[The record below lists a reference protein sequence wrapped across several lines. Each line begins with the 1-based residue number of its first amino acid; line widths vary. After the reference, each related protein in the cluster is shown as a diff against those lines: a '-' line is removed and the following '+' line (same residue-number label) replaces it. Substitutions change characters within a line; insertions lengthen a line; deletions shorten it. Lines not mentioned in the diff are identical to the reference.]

1 MMKGPSR
8 EAHKALAARVDDAL
22 GGTGDGAAQRATS
35 IGDALFTVAAL
46 LWAEPA
52 VRRALIDP
60 GRSPD
65 GRATLARRLFGDR
78 VEPAAADLVIEA
90 VRDRWD
96 GPRDLISAI
105 DEFGVVAHLAAAEAN
120 GRLDSVEDELFRF
133 GQVVHAAPELRAAL
147 LDQAAPEQARRELV
161 RRLLADRAS
170 PGTVSLIEHAVLT
183 SRDRRLE
190 PAIDRIIELAA
201 GRRQRRVAVV
211 RVASALTQE
220 HRDRLENALAEQAG
234 GPVRLN
240 VVVDPDLVGGVKVEI
255 GDEVVDGTVQ
265 NRIAELQRRLAEQ

>member
-1 MMKGPSR
+1 MQGPSR
-8 EAHKALAARVDDAL
+8 EAHRALAARVDDAL
-22 GGTGDGAAQRATS
+22 GGAGDGAAQRATS
-35 IGDALFTVAAL
+35 IGDALFAVAAL

-52 VRRALIDP
+52 IRRALIDP

-65 GRATLARRLFGDR
+65 DRAALARRLFGDR
-78 VEPAAADLVIEA
+78 VEAAAAELVVDA
-90 VRDRWD
+90 VRDRWH

-105 DEFGVVAHLAAAEAN
+105 DEVGVVAHLAAAEAS

-133 GQVVHAAPELRAAL
+133 GQVLHANPDLRAAL
-147 LDQAAPEQARRELV
+147 LDQAAPEQARRDLL
-161 RRLLADRAS
+161 RRLLVDQAS
-170 PGTVSLIEHAVLT
+170 PETVSLVEHAVLT

-190 PAIDRIIELAA
+190 PAVDRIIELAA
-201 GRRQRRVAVV
+201 ERRQRRVAVV
-211 RVASALTQE
+211 SVASALSPE
-220 HRDRLENALAEQAG
+220 HRERLENALAAQTG

-265 NRIAELQRRLAEQ
+265 SRIAELERRLAEQ

>member
-1 MMKGPSR
+1 MQGPSR
-8 EAHKALAARVDDAL
+8 EAHKALATRVDDAL
-22 GGTGDGAAQRATS
+22 RGTGDGAAQRATS

-46 LWAEPA
+46 LSAEPA
-52 VRRALIDP
+52 VRRALTDP

-65 GRATLARRLFGDR
+65 DRAALARRLFGERID
-78 VEPAAADLVIEA
+78 PDAAELVLVA
-90 VRDRWD
+90 VRERWD

-105 DEFGVVAHLAAAEAN
+105 DESGVVAHLAAAEAN

-133 GQVVHAAPELRAAL
+133 GQVLHAAPDLRTAL
-147 LDQAAPEQARRELV
+147 LDQAAPEQARRDLV

-170 PGTVSLIEHAVLT
+170 PETVSLIEHAVLT

-190 PAIDRIIELAA
+190 QAVDGIIELAA
-201 GRRQRRVAVV
+201 ERRQRRVAVV
-211 RVASALTQE
+211 RVATALSPE
-220 HRDRLENALAEQAG
+220 RRDRLESALAAQAG

-265 NRIAELQRRLAEQ
+265 SRIAELERRLAEQ